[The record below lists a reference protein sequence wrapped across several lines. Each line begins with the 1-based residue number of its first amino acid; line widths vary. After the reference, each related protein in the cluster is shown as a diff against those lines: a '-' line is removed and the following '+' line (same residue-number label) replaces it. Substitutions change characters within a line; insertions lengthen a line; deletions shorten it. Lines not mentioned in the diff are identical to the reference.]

1 LKFVKGEETDL
12 EKFEDILVQCID
24 DIKAGGS
31 SIEDCL
37 NRYPSMRDR
46 LEPLLRIALGIREPP
61 DVKPSPS
68 FKVKAR
74 VWLMDQIHDGQVVT
88 KWPWFRYNNQVKP
101 IPYIRRF
108 NMARVIPAAV
118 AIVAVVL
125 VVLGVIYGIFTGL
138 PGGTLPGETANFRF
152 LLSDDDSEVTAI
164 SDFASVIITVD
175 KIGFHRGGESGNWT
189 EPEDFEPWTGDL
201 LDLIGTNATVL
212 WSGYIEPGNYTKAF
226 IYVSNLTANLTAE
239 AGDGQADI
247 WIPSGKFQITTP
259 FTVTEGGAIVDFV
272 FDITIVKAGK
282 SGQYL
287 IKPQLDKSG
296 PDQEYRLVGED
307 DSDREIEFKG
317 TILTIADSIWAVNL
331 GAKVWTVNVTGAEIE
346 GTPAVG
352 LKVKIEGMI
361 GEDDI
366 ILARK
371 VEVEEVKEKDSDRER
386 EFRGTISTI
395 SDSIWT
401 VSLGANVWTV
411 NVTGA
416 EIEGTPA
423 VGLKVKIEGIIAE
436 DDVILAGKVEVE
448 EAKEEDPDRER
459 EFRGTI
465 LTISDSIWTVSQG
478 AEVWTINV
486 TGAEIEGT
494 PAIGLKVMIEGM
506 IGEDDIILASK
517 VEV

>member
-1 LKFVKGEETDL
+1 M
-12 EKFEDILVQCID
+12 EKFEDILAQCID
-24 DIKAGGS
+24 DIKSGRFT
-31 SIEDCL
+31 IEDCL

-74 VWLMDQIHDGQVVT
+74 VWLIDQIHGEQAVT
-88 KWPWFRYNNQVKP
+88 KWPWLRYNNQVKP

-108 NMARVIPAAV
+108 NMVNMKRVIPTAA

-125 VVLGVIYGIFTGL
+125 VVLGVIYGVFTGS

-164 SDFASVIITVD
+164 SDFASVNITVD

-212 WSGYIEPGNYTKAF
+212 WSGYVEPGNYTKAF
-226 IYVSNLTANLTAE
+226 IYVGNVTANLTEE
-239 AGDGQADI
+239 AGGGEADI
-247 WIPSGKFQITTP
+247 RIPSGKFHISIP

-287 IKPQLDKSG
+287 IKPQLGESG
-296 PDQEYRLVGED
+296 PDQEYRVVGED
-307 DSDREIEFKG
+307 DSDREIEFRG
-317 TILTIADSIWAVNL
+317 TILTIADSIWTVSL
-331 GAKVWTVNVTGAEIE
+331 GTEVWTVNVTGTEIE
-346 GTPAVG
+346 GTPAEG

-366 ILARK
+366 ILADK
-371 VEVEEVKEKDSDRER
+371 VEVKEANKARER
-386 EFRGTISTI
+386 EREREIRGTILTI
-395 SDSIWT
+395 ADTIWT
-401 VSLGANVWTV
+401 VKLGAEVWTV

-423 VGLKVKIEGIIAE
+423 EGLKVKIEGTIGE
-436 DDVILAGKVEVE
+436 DDIILADKVEVE
-448 EAKEEDPDRER
+448 EANKTRER
-459 EFRGTI
+459 ERKIRGTI
-465 LTISDSIWTVSQG
+465 LTIADTIWTVKLG
-478 AEVWTINV
+478 AEVWTVNV

-494 PAIGLKVMIEGM
+494 PAEGIKVKIEGM
-506 IGEDDIILASK
+506 IGEDDIILAGK